1 MPGPS
6 LGFMT
11 RPLKRMDGT
20 CHLYYKVIIILFQ
33 LNLEVRQLTGT
44 RTSELNMVCNSSIKS
59 LNKAILIPSSKT
71 IG

>member
-1 MPGPS
+1 
-6 LGFMT
+6 MT

-33 LNLEVRQLTGT
+33 LNLDVKQLTGT
-44 RTSELNMVCNSSIKS
+44 RTSELNMVCISSPKS
-59 LNKAILIPSSKT
+59 VNKAIFIPSSKT